1 MLTASLA
8 LFASAVIGV
17 ESPDAAYPKNYAYP
31 ITGNGS
37 IVLSVD
43 PEGDQIQKPPVPRIH
58 VPEIVWEGR
67 RYSRGGN
74 RASLISMG
82 HWNTRVSVDGV
93 PVGRP
98 VSWKQSLDRSCALVA
113 CETAYTNATVR
124 TEVFTLAD
132 QNLVG
137 IRKRVKAR
145 ADAARAQVA
154 FTFSFSVGDADA
166 APPRVVLAEP
176 VAERG
181 TVRLPYVAYGHRVYR
196 GETRVYGGEGAA
208 FARPRPAAV
217 TLTRDVA
224 LADGEGVADF
234 LIALADNYDEDV
246 PGNIHRRATEVL
258 SLGRKPTYEEMES
271 IVAAQQQ
278 DEFPVEIRDR
288 RLAALDLAA
297 RQGFDAL
304 LAANRAAWAK
314 KDRGFYVKLGDR
326 RLDDVW
332 QTAIYNLRVFATKWS
347 IPVGIFGRGKEWS
360 GRYFGWDEA
369 FTAMGAM
376 AAGEREIGRLPT
388 EFRRKI
394 LVPAVMRNSYYRWP
408 TFNAYGARYVWET
421 TEDGTEGTTDGLWVD
436 HVFHAS
442 TVAECAWRNY
452 LWSRDLAFLR
462 ETAYPVIRES
472 ALWLL
477 THHVYERDGRFTVGK
492 CTDIERLGPA
502 VENPFLT
509 SCGAIRTFEIAA
521 KAEELLKAGDGNAE
535 RFRRAAAGLRQTLP
549 QRDGRYVP
557 FAGCRENSIVTVCGY
572 FPFPVISPQD
582 PKGVAAVRHFADN
595 ICTAGNMVP
604 QGRGVCSWYASWT
617 GAALAAIGDGTAAW
631 RTLALASDGTG
642 CFAEPWEILELR
654 SHPWFVSA
662 GGNYMNTLASLLV
675 GQDESSPDVRLA
687 WGVPPTLK
695 DYAFRLPLYGN
706 GWVELAVKGGK
717 VVTFAHDG
725 KSAHRFV
732 LPGTSP
738 VSSWVDP
745 SIGTAAT
752 GHAFPGPCRPFGLVR
767 HQASGI
773 PL

>member
-1 MLTASLA
+1 MFASIFV
-8 LFASAVIGV
+8 LFASSIIGV
-17 ESPDAAYPKNYAYP
+17 ESPDAVYPKNYAYP

-43 PEGDQIQKPPVPRIH
+43 PEGDQIQKPPVSRIH
-58 VPEIVWEGR
+58 VPEIIWEGR

-82 HWNTRVSVDGV
+82 HWNTRIAVDGV
-93 PVGRP
+93 PIGKP
-98 VSWKQSLDRSCALVA
+98 ISWKQSLDRSCALVA
-113 CETAYTNATVR
+113 CETVYSNATIH

-132 QNLVG
+132 QNLVAV
-137 IRKRVKAR
+137 RKRVKGANG
-145 ADAARAQVA
+145 AARAKID
-154 FTFSFSVGDADA
+154 FTFSFSIGDSDQT
-166 APPRVVLAEP
+166 PPRIALDTP
-176 VAERG
+176 VAENG

-196 GETRVYGGEGAA
+196 GETHVYGGPEAVYS
-208 FARPRPAAV
+208 RPRPSAV
-217 TLTRDVA
+217 TLTREVS
-224 LADGEGVADF
+224 LVNGEGVADF
-234 LIALADNYDEDV
+234 LITLADNYDEDV
-246 PGNIHRRATEVL
+246 PGNIHRRATEVM

-271 IVAAQQQ
+271 IIAAQQQ
-278 DEFPVEIRDR
+278 DEFPVGIRDR
-288 RLAALDLAA
+288 RLAALDRAA
-297 RQGFDAL
+297 QKGFDAL
-304 LAANRAAWAK
+304 LVENRAAWVK
-314 KDRGFYVKLGDR
+314 KDHGFYVKLGDR

-394 LVPAVMRNSYYRWP
+394 LVPAVMRNSYYRAP
-408 TFNAYGARYVWET
+408 TFNAYGARFVWET

-452 LWSRDLAFLR
+452 LWSGDLTFLR
-462 ETAYPVIRES
+462 EMAYPVIRES

-492 CTDIERLGPA
+492 VTDIERLGPA

-521 KAEELLKAGDGNAE
+521 KAEELLRTGDGNVE
-535 RFRRAAAGLRQTLP
+535 RFRRAAEGLRRTLP
-549 QRDGRYVP
+549 SRDGRYVP
-557 FAGCRENSIVTVCGY
+557 FEGCQENSIVTICGY

-582 PKGVAAVRHFADN
+582 AKGVKAVRHFAEN

-604 QGRGVCSWYASWT
+604 QGKGVCSWYASWT
-617 GAALAAIGDGTAAW
+617 GGALAAIGDGAAAW
-631 RTLALASDGTG
+631 RTLSLASDGTG
-642 CFAEPWEILELR
+642 CFAEPWEMLELR

-662 GGNYMNTLASLLV
+662 GGNYMNTLTTLLV
-675 GQDESSPDVRLA
+675 GQSESSPEVRLA
-687 WGVPPTLK
+687 WGVPSTLK
-695 DYAFRLPLYGN
+695 DYSFRLPLYGN
-706 GWVELAVKGGK
+706 GWVELVVKDGK
-717 VVTFAHDG
+717 VQKFEHDANP
-725 KSAHRFV
+725 SRRFT
-732 LPGTSP
+732 LP
-738 VSSWVDP
+738 
-745 SIGTAAT
+745 
-752 GHAFPGPCRPFGLVR
+752 RE
-767 HQASGI
+767 
-773 PL
+773 